1 MEDCQF
7 QELIH
12 SVQRILALI
21 TLNCN
26 QPVNTGRRA
35 NTGRCVIFTWLKPY
49 LNAHALI
56 FSVCE
61 GSSQPIANQLNM
73 QKNMVSIFLTISATI
88 FDTYGSTSRTSTGA
102 KDNFD

>member
-1 MEDCQF
+1 MFEFILFGCLYLLSDLAASASAQL
-7 QELIH
+7 EIVLH

-56 FSVCE
+56 FSVCK
-61 GSSQPIANQLNM
+61 GSSQPIANQLIM
-73 QKNMVSIFLTISATI
+73 QKIWFQY
-88 FDTYGSTSRTSTGA
+88 F
-102 KDNFD
+102 